1 MKKILLSLT
10 IISSLFLVSCE
21 DEFAPENEENFENN
35 TSDTSDI
42 RIEYF
47 GYWDYSCKTVYDSIE
62 VLICDSFKQG
72 TDTLG
77 FVGEKDT
84 NMVYIQ
90 PYVPCY
96 TTIKVIQ
103 KVVCD
108 SVWIEKYEIPCD
120 SSIQKVVCDSVLI
133 EKYGN

>member
-35 TSDTSDI
+35 TSDTSEFK
-42 RIEYF
+42 IEYF
-47 GYWDYSCKTVYDSIE
+47 GYWEYSCKTVYDSIE
-62 VLICDSFKQG
+62 VLICDSSKQG
-72 TDTLG
+72 ADTLG

-84 NMVYIQ
+84 NIIYCF
-90 PYVPCY
+90 PLVPCY
-96 TTIKVIQ
+96 TTYKVIQ

-108 SVWIEKYEIPCD
+108 SVWIEKYGNECGVLD
-120 SSIQKVVCDSVLI
+120 SL
-133 EKYGN
+133 KY